1 VILKTSVPVIMDVI
15 FNKVLY
21 KGFLL
26 QSAGKEQVEL
36 DPILTVLLTSNKNQ
50 FINYDG
56 TLSSKVRTLL
66 NYLRIYSFSDI
77 MYKIRSRRSEA
88 IRNDKYLAIGLGKN
102 SRGDFFLFINPF
114 SQFYQSKVVV
124 PAKLIQPINLEE
136 FRISADQRYLI
147 DLPGDGHLDFERS
160 VFKNLESFSV
170 HSGKN
175 IADVDRNSALKE
187 AERLIKLLAPSLKS
201 DFLVRSYYDKEMNIN
216 RPRCALSTGRKKAV
230 LFGYGNYAKSVV
242 LPFLRNYIV
251 AERIHEI
258 DPVQLLNCKSLEVS
272 TSPFPDFSK
281 SFNVWLIAGYHH
293 THVDL
298 AVEAFKRGAKAVIE
312 KPLATTMKEFRKFYD
327 FVNTNDAVFFICF
340 QKRYLSFNQYIFAD
354 FKIKK
359 GHPIN
364 YRAIVYEIPL
374 DGQHWYNWPK
384 SRSRIIS
391 NGCHWIDHFFHLNDF
406 CETDN
411 YWAKRLS
418 GDTILCWITLKNGA
432 VFSLTLTD
440 SGSKRQG
447 VREYIELSIR
457 GHRAVIRDSM
467 HYESENDLTR
477 IRKSRISKL
486 KCLRDMYKQIGR
498 SVSKNEPGDHIKT
511 LVSTELSLSLD
522 EMLEYPGE
530 GIPV

>member
-1 VILKTSVPVIMDVI
+1 MDVI

-21 KGFLL
+21 KGFLS
-26 QSAGKEQVEL
+26 QTARREEVEL

-50 FINYDG
+50 FINYAG
-56 TLSSKVRTLL
+56 TLASKVRTLL
-66 NYLRIYSFSDI
+66 NYLRIYSFSHI
-77 MYKIRSRRSEA
+77 IYKIQSRRSEA
-88 IRNDKYLAIGLGKN
+88 IRNDKYLAIGLGTN
-102 SRGDFFLFINPF
+102 PRGDFFLFINPL

-124 PAKLIQPINLEE
+124 PAKLIQRIDVEE
-136 FRISADQRYLI
+136 FRISADQGYLF
-147 DLPGDGHLDFERS
+147 DLITEYHLDFEKS
-160 VFKNLESFSV
+160 VLKNLDGFSV

-175 IADVDRNSALKE
+175 IADVDSVNALKE
-187 AERLIKLLAPSLKS
+187 AERLIKLLAPSVKP
-201 DFLVRSYYDKEMNIN
+201 DFLVRSYYNKERHIN
-216 RPRCALSTGRKKAV
+216 RPKCALSGNKKKAV

-251 AERIHEI
+251 ADRIHEI
-258 DPVQLLNCKSLEVS
+258 DPVQLLNCKSREIS
-272 TSPFPDFSK
+272 TSPFPDFNK
-281 SFNVWLIAGYHH
+281 SFDVWLIAGYHH

-298 AVEAFKRGAKAVIE
+298 AVEAFKRGAKGVIE
-312 KPLATTMKEFRKFYD
+312 KPLATTMEEFRRFYD
-327 FVNTNDAVFFICF
+327 FVSTRDPVFFMCF
-340 QKRYLSFNQYIFAD
+340 QKRYLTFNQYIFSD

-391 NGCHWIDHFFHLNDF
+391 NGCHWIDHFFYLNDF

-411 YWAKRLS
+411 YWAKKLS
-418 GDTILCWITLKNGA
+418 GDTILCWIKLKNGA

-447 VREYIELSIR
+447 VREYIELSIP
-457 GHRAVIRDSM
+457 GYRAVIRDSM

-486 KCLRDMYKQIGR
+486 KCLRDMYMQIGR
-498 SVSKNEPGDHIKT
+498 SISKNEPGDHIKT

-522 EMLEYPGE
+522 EMLE
-530 GIPV
+530 